1 MKNGYGVYTWSEGT
15 RWEGEWVDGKP
26 IRGFVS
32 FADGVRTDEVKPRE
46 NQQLSNDMTLQCL
59 HDDAKQW
66 KERYDAEHGIIS
78 SLLEA
83 PAAAPRL
90 TTPVGTA
97 DEDHDG
103 SFVDPTAQ
111 TDQMLDQPA
120 ALIHGQTHGPTVA
133 GAVEDFSMGDEMPE
147 ANMECSSGE
156 PSNEIPCGEEGGWE
170 ERACPAQPGQQSH
183 QYGES

>member
-1 MKNGYGVYTWSEGT
+1 M
-15 RWEGEWVDGKP
+15 
-26 IRGFVS
+26 F
-32 FADGVRTDEVKPRE
+32 
-46 NQQLSNDMTLQCL
+46 L
-59 HDDAKQW
+59 
-66 KERYDAEHGIIS
+66 KE
-78 SLLEA
+78 LWQ
-83 PAAAPRL
+83 
-90 TTPVGTA
+90 
-97 DEDHDG
+97 
-103 SFVDPTAQ
+103 TAQ

-147 ANMECSSGE
+147 ANMECSRLLLLPACLLTLDCLARSGE